1 MIAIAFKSLDTCTYG
16 INVLLDFNTITIFL
30 SFMIEQ
36 STNGDWIDNL
46 HREHRNFNQVYIQV
60 LSGETK

>member
-1 MIAIAFKSLDTCTYG
+1 MYLRY
-16 INVLLDFNTITIFL
+16 NVLLDFNTITIFL